1 MKQFQIKNLLKGTL
15 VAALCLSSL
24 SALAEDYD
32 LTVAGVQV
40 TDANADNVFSDD
52 ETNNG
57 KVSFDPTTN
66 TLTLNE
72 GAVFTMTSSIPL
84 VQSSLESLSI
94 VLADGRCDVYWNNV
108 PSAPAAVFVSAVD
121 NATLTF
127 KASNGGKLYIND
139 DVTLYS
145 GFAAPV
151 YENNLIYNQNGDWS
165 SIARPAAPNMYAESW
180 EDNGNPTV
188 AINSEIDGAT
198 ISYSTDGETFT
209 AYTEAFALTQPG
221 TVYARVTV
229 NGATSEDAVGKYFGF
244 AQMAMTMTYGG
255 QTATVP
261 AITPALGENV
271 EVEYSIND
279 ESVATLDG
287 TTITAAGIGTT
298 KLLAGF
304 NMEEAD
310 FVKLNNVDMPL
321 TVELTVLPPT
331 PTVSLEGGSYN
342 GPQLVELTSSDMPES
357 EIHYFKEIDGVLQT
371 DSVFYSGSIVIDQ
384 SMTLHVYQRAFDVQ
398 GNPFSS
404 DTLTVDYTIRQAPG
418 LTFIDEE
425 QVESA
430 IATIGETFTQPTL
443 ENENEVAVTYSS
455 SNTNVATVATNGTVT
470 LVGVG
475 QTIIKAKSE
484 QTDVWLADS
493 AQYTLTVYKPLSHAT
508 VTINV
513 AEATYPTLAPEV
525 TVMDGESTI
534 LPKYY
539 QVTYSNNTGATSV
552 EDSPAPT
559 VTITATELQAEIN
572 YYTGS
577 ATKTYTIAA
586 QSITDFDISLS
597 AESFEYNG
605 AAQEPAVSFMEMGK
619 AKEMTENVDYTLAY
633 ANNQN
638 VGAAE
643 SETAPQVTIAG
654 KGNYTGSVVKKF
666 SITAKSLEGATI
678 ALSEDNFTYS
688 GDSIKPAVTVTFVDA
703 PVEISETDYTVSY
716 TNNLNAATTDDSNP
730 PTITVTGKGN
740 FTGATSV
747 SFDIDKADLA
757 GVTIAAIENQTFTG
771 DSIKPGV
778 TVTFNDKAVAATEYD
793 IAYTNNVNVSTEA
806 SATVTLTAKGVN
818 FTSGTT
824 KTASF
829 NIVKVAATLTAAPAA
844 MTGLTYTGEPQA
856 LVSGGSAAGGE
867 LQYSLNGTDYSADV
881 PTGTDAQTYTVYYK
895 VVGDSNHNDIDAASV
910 EVTIAKAAITAVTLA
925 ETTLTY
931 NGEEQTV
938 AVSSVKAGELTLTAD
953 DYTVSGNTA
962 TTPGTYTVT
971 VTAVADG
978 NFSGSATA
986 DFTVSTKSIAGVSI
1000 ADIAAQDYTGSAIEP
1015 VVSVTD
1021 GSTLLV
1027 LDTDYTVSYSNNVN
1041 AGDATVTI
1049 TGKGNYDSGTT
1060 ATKTFTISPVS
1071 LEGVVIAAI
1080 ADQAYTGEAVE
1091 PAVTVT
1097 FNDKAVAADE
1107 YTVSYSN
1114 NTDAGEATVTLTSTG
1129 KNFTSGT
1136 TKTST
1141 FQIVAV
1147 TSTLSGTDQ
1156 TVTYDGTPQSYS
1168 NGSATAGTLV
1178 VTYYGSEADRS
1189 SGSNG
1194 SVESPVNAGIYY
1206 VRLTQGDANY
1216 ASAPVDVTFTIS
1228 PAAITAVTLAET
1240 TLTYNG
1246 EEQTVAVSSVKAG
1259 ELTLTADDYT
1269 VSGNTATT
1277 PGTYTV
1283 TVTAVADGNYSGS
1296 ATATFTIINRTVDVE
1311 EIAFAEGQTIAS
1323 YYSTTE
1329 DLMLPAGLVVYI
1341 VTGVSGSAVITQ
1353 AVSYIPKNVP
1363 VLVEKSD
1370 AAVEASEAVEGN
1382 LLHGTSE
1389 ETAVN
1394 SITGGKVYVLYN
1406 NEFVKTVS
1414 GVIPANRC
1422 YLVLTDEQTTSS
1434 RLRIVRDDY
1443 SSGIEQLGIEA
1454 GTTNE
1459 VWYDQNG
1466 RMLNGKP
1473 SKRGLYLQRGKKVLV
1488 K

>member
-57 KVSFDPTTN
+57 KVSFDPTIN

-244 AQMAMTMTYGG
+244 AQTAMTMTYGG

-342 GPQLVELTSSDMPES
+342 GPQLVELTSDMPES

-404 DTLTVDYTIRQAPG
+404 DTLTVDFIIRQAPG

-539 QVTYSNNTGATSV
+539 QVTYSNNTGAASV

-619 AKEMTENVDYTLAY
+619 AKEMTENVDYTLTY

-757 GVTIAAIENQTFTG
+757 GVTIAAIEDQTFTG

-844 MTGLTYTGEPQA
+844 VTGLTYTGEPQA

-910 EVTIAKAAITAVTLA
+910 EVTIAKAAITAVTL
-925 ETTLTY
+925 
-931 NGEEQTV
+931 
-938 AVSSVKAGELTLTAD
+938 S
-953 DYTVSGNTA
+953 
-962 TTPGTYTVT
+962 
-971 VTAVADG
+971 
-978 NFSGSATA
+978 
-986 DFTVSTKSIAGVSI
+986 
-1000 ADIAAQDYTGSAIEP
+1000 
-1015 VVSVTD
+1015 
-1021 GSTLLV
+1021 
-1027 LDTDYTVSYSNNVN
+1027 
-1041 AGDATVTI
+1041 
-1049 TGKGNYDSGTT
+1049 
-1060 ATKTFTISPVS
+1060 
-1071 LEGVVIAAI
+1071 
-1080 ADQAYTGEAVE
+1080 
-1091 PAVTVT
+1091 
-1097 FNDKAVAADE
+1097 
-1107 YTVSYSN
+1107 
-1114 NTDAGEATVTLTSTG
+1114 
-1129 KNFTSGT
+1129 
-1136 TKTST
+1136 
-1141 FQIVAV
+1141 
-1147 TSTLSGTDQ
+1147 
-1156 TVTYDGTPQSYS
+1156 
-1168 NGSATAGTLV
+1168 
-1178 VTYYGSEADRS
+1178 
-1189 SGSNG
+1189 
-1194 SVESPVNAGIYY
+1194 
-1206 VRLTQGDANY
+1206 
-1216 ASAPVDVTFTIS
+1216 
-1228 PAAITAVTLAET
+1228 ET

-1311 EIAFAEGQTIAS
+1311 EIAFAEGQTFAS

-1329 DLMLPAGLVVYI
+1329 NLMLPAGLVAYI